1 MGGGVFYMVTN
12 NHVMQG
18 GRKSFTNAFSSNM
31 NTKSENGGRHTWK
44 INPDQS
50 IGSWK
55 DLSLRFMLKRFQRP
69 SQGQFPSC

>member
-18 GRKSFTNAFSSNM
+18 ERKSFTNAFSSNLI
-31 NTKSENGGRHTWK
+31 TKSEKFPIHGGRHNWK

-50 IGSWK
+50 LGSWK
-55 DLSLRFMLKRFQRP
+55 DLSLRFM
-69 SQGQFPSC
+69 